1 MNESHLNE
9 QSSVLEGG
17 RQSCA
22 VPYRLK
28 NGRPEFCLVSLN
40 NDSRWDFPRGLTPTG
55 EPGHVTAQRFA
66 ADLAGLECEAVGNEP
81 LDEFA
86 ASKVDNAEHVAAFLV
101 SVNGE
106 DSSDN
111 SLRRRRWCFAEEA
124 KVRIRRKPVR
134 RLIDLAVRKLA
145 GS

>member
-81 LDEFA
+81 LDEFGDGYMYTFQAPRREQCHEFRA
-86 ASKVDNAEHVAAFLV
+86 AGRGTKFVAQDEATV
-101 SVNGE
+101 SYTH
-106 DSSDN
+106 
-111 SLRRRRWCFAEEA
+111 LTLPTKA
-124 KVRIRRKPVR
+124 
-134 RLIDLAVRKLA
+134 
-145 GS
+145 